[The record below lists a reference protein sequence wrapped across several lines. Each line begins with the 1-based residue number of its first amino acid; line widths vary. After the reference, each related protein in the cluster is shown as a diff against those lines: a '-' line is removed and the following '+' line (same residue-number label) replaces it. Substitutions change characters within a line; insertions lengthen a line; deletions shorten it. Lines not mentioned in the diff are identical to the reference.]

1 MNFKGVMSITPYAP
15 SWFKVRLHMGQFS
28 VTVLAVVGSNLS
40 GNQQPMRR
48 LPAGENDAQ
57 MSQTA
62 HVFGDT

>member
-1 MNFKGVMSITPYAP
+1 
-15 SWFKVRLHMGQFS
+15 MGQFS
-28 VTVLAVVGSNLS
+28 VTVLAVAGSNLS

-62 HVFGDT
+62 HVFGDPLYANQRSTKPKWGPLPVSVQR